1 MILIKYSSQFF
12 PWIVTYSVPHFA
24 CLSRRMQDVAGVNSV
39 RCGVFMCSCFSCSS
53 RKVTKSATDITS
65 KDGQN
70 RILACKF
77 SPSWRYFAACDD
89 AKRLYLFQCGERW
102 ELVSNRYV
110 EFSEVRWQGKNC
122 WLAVN
127 TSSADSI
134 EAGSLT
140 ESLRKPCIPEIG
152 LIKHSQ
158 HTGTS
163 LLFCV
168 LGLMGVL
175 SLFGVKIG
183 EVCLS
188 LYVFTQPQTSF
199 SLAEIKYLWV
209 VGKCW
214 R

>member
-24 CLSRRMQDVAGVNSV
+24 CLSRWMQDVAGVNSV

-127 TSSADSI
+127 TSSADSSWGRKPHREPRKALYPRDWANKAQSTHRHQFI
-134 EAGSLT
+134 VVCAGSYGGTFLVWRQNRG
-140 ESLRKPCIPEIG
+140 SVPQPPCVYSATN
-152 LIKHSQ
+152 K
-158 HTGTS
+158 
-163 LLFCV
+163 F
-168 LGLMGVL
+168 L
-175 SLFGVKIG
+175 S
-183 EVCLS
+183 
-188 LYVFTQPQTSF
+188 
-199 SLAEIKYLWV
+199 
-209 VGKCW
+209 
-214 R
+214 RRN

>member
-1 MILIKYSSQFF
+1 MNCHIFRPS
-12 PWIVTYSVPHFA
+12 A
-24 CLSRRMQDVAGVNSV
+24 CLSRWMQDVAGVNSV

-127 TSSADSI
+127 TSSADSSWGRKPHREPRKALYPRDWANKAQSTHRHQFI
-134 EAGSLT
+134 VLCAGSYGGTFLVWCQNRG
-140 ESLRKPCIPEIG
+140 SVPQPPCVYSATN
-152 LIKHSQ
+152 K
-158 HTGTS
+158 
-163 LLFCV
+163 F
-168 LGLMGVL
+168 L
-175 SLFGVKIG
+175 S
-183 EVCLS
+183 
-188 LYVFTQPQTSF
+188 
-199 SLAEIKYLWV
+199 
-209 VGKCW
+209 
-214 R
+214 RRN

>member
-12 PWIVTYSVPHFA
+12 PWIVTYSVLHCA
-24 CLSRRMQDVAGVNSV
+24 CLSRWMQDVARVNSV

-127 TSSADSI
+127 TSSAYSSW
-134 EAGSLT
+134 G
-140 ESLRKPCIPEIG
+140 RKPHREPRKASYPRDWANKAQSTHRHQFI
-152 LIKHSQ
+152 
-158 HTGTS
+158 
-163 LLFCV
+163 V
-168 LGLMGVL
+168 LWGY
-175 SLFGVKIG
+175 FP
-183 EVCLS
+183 CLVS
-188 LYVFTQPQTSF
+188 
-199 SLAEIKYLWV
+199 K
-209 VGKCW
+209 
-214 R
+214 

>member
-12 PWIVTYSVPHFA
+12 PWIVTYSVLHCA
-24 CLSRRMQDVAGVNSV
+24 CLSRWMQDVTGGNSV

-127 TSSADSI
+127 TSSADSSWGRKPHREPRKASYPRDWANKAQSTHRHKFI
-134 EAGSLT
+134 VVCAGSY
-140 ESLRKPCIPEIG
+140 G
-152 LIKHSQ
+152 
-158 HTGTS
+158 GTFLVWCQNRGS
-163 LLFCV
+163 VPQPLCV
-168 LGLMGVL
+168 YSATNKFL
-175 SLFGVKIG
+175 S
-183 EVCLS
+183 
-188 LYVFTQPQTSF
+188 
-199 SLAEIKYLWV
+199 
-209 VGKCW
+209 
-214 R
+214 RRN